1 MSSVETTN
9 DISSVSHSIDEMT
22 KEFSKLAEIA
32 EERGNIHSEVLSSV
46 QSRIQQIQQLEQGLS
61 YLRCVR
67 SIQELR

>member
-1 MSSVETTN
+1 
-9 DISSVSHSIDEMT
+9 MT

-32 EERGNIHSEVLSSV
+32 EEKGNIQSEVLSSL
-46 QSRIQQIQQLEQGLS
+46 QSRIQQIEQLEQALS